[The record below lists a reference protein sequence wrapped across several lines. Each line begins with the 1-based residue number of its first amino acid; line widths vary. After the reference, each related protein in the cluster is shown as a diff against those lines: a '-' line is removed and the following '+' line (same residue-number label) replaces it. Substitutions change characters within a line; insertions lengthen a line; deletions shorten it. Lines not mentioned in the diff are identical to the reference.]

1 MKVVR
6 DFLDGSL
13 YVFRGIR
20 FFYRTPVLWKYSLI
34 PFLFLLLF
42 YALILY
48 AVCRFA
54 LPFLLDFLPQTE
66 NAPQLLRIFIRILR
80 WIVALS
86 CGIGVLLIALVTLTS
101 GYELAGALFFDAMIV
116 RIEQIRYHR
125 NAEGLSFRKNLVC
138 ALQSALFSIRTVML
152 SLLLLIPALLIP
164 VVGIVPMV
172 LIIGYRQA
180 LTYLFSSGFNR
191 GLLLPEIRRL
201 AGKQKMKI
209 LGFGITI
216 NLLYLIP
223 FAVIFL
229 SPGFLAAGAML
240 YNETLAENRIGNPSQ
255 KDPDSRTISAE

>member
-48 AVCRFA
+48 AVCWFA

-201 AGKQKMKI
+201 AGKEKMKM

-223 FAVIFL
+223 FVVIFL
-229 SPGFLAAGAML
+229 IPGFLAAGAML
-240 YNETLAENRIGNPSQ
+240 YNETLAENKIGNPSQ